1 MRRVRENFLMGKVG
15 IWIDEKGTA
24 TVAVRS
30 TFVNGRTT
38 YAPTIALLCPGC
50 KGEQGSRG
58 EDAKG
63 GHKANRSRAS
73 STVTDKA

>member
-1 MRRVRENFLMGKVG
+1 MGKVG
-15 IWIDEKGTA
+15 IWIDEIGIA

-38 YAPTIALLCPGC
+38 YAPTIALLCPYSSAVKES
-50 KGEQGSRG
+50 KGQEERTRKVQS
-58 EDAKG
+58 